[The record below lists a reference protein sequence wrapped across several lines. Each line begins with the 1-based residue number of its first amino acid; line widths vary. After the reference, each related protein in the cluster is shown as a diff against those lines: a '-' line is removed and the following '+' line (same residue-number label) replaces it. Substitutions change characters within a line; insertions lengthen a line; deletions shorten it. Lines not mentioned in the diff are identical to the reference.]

1 MSLYLY
7 CDGNEINT
15 KVIGDIEFC
24 IGDVFVVTK
33 GFDGSLFLFS
43 GNAYEQFEA
52 MLATVPKKKPDK
64 RMLIRFF
71 IASATDIS
79 IDEMNHLNIPQSLLK
94 FAHIE
99 EAAVIEGNGDFAQIW
114 SEKDWR
120 EGLSMKDMEILKKRL
135 K

>member
-24 IGDVFVVTK
+24 IGDVLVVTR

-64 RMLIRFF
+64 RMLMRFF
-71 IASATDIS
+71 MASATDTS
-79 IDEMNHLNIPQSLLK
+79 VNEMNHLNIPLSLLK

-99 EAAVIEGNGDFAQIW
+99 KAAVVEGNNDFAQIW
-114 SEKDWR
+114 SETDWK
-120 EGLSMKDMEILKKRL
+120 EGLSMKNMEILKKRSC
-135 K
+135 